1 MVETSFD
8 MSESQEAIDARAA
21 DEADSLRVGE
31 ELAAHEQQLLAGKYK
46 DAEELEKAYLELQQK
61 MGAPRE
67 EPEQPVQE
75 EEQQPEPEPE
85 VEIQAYESL
94 LQEAYEVVANDG
106 QLTEAQQQQLME
118 ISKEDLID
126 AYLNSQQQ
134 MTQDLSDAEM
144 STIYNSVGGE
154 EQYRQLTSWAADNW
168 QQAEIDAYDAAIET
182 GDMNTIYF
190 ALQSLYYRY
199 SEANGSEGQTL
210 MGRNAPTTDGSFRS
224 QAELIKAMND
234 PRYEDDPAYRNDV
247 LMKLENSPE
256 LQF

>member
-8 MSESQEAIDARAA
+8 MSESQETMDARAA
-21 DEADSLRVGE
+21 EEADSLRVGE
-31 ELAAHEQQLLAGKYK
+31 QLQAEQQQLLAGKYK

-61 MGAPRE
+61 MGSPRE
-67 EPEQPVQE
+67 EAEQPVQE
-75 EEQQPEPEPE
+75 ERQQAEPDETGNE
-85 VEIQAYESL
+85 YESI

-126 AYLNSQQQ
+126 AYLNTQQE

-144 STIYNSVGGE
+144 DTIYNSVGGE
-154 EQYRQLTSWAADNW
+154 DQYRQLTSWAADNW

-190 ALQSLYYRY
+190 ALQSLFYRY

-224 QAELIKAMND
+224 QAELINAMND

-247 LMKLENSPE
+247 LMKLENSPD